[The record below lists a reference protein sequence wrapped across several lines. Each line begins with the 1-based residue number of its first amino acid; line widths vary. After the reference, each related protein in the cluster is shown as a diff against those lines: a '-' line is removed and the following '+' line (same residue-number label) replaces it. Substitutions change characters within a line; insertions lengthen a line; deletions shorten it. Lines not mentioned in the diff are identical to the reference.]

1 MFTPFYFQTHFATFS
16 CTPYFLALDI
26 NELSTIISSKD
37 LSITCPQKEHI
48 VKAVSNWLKRDLNS
62 RKKYGPFLS
71 NSLRC
76 FHSIENE
83 SVLGWMQNIDAE
95 KLDGVTVT
103 VTSDGVVAD
112 SVGMIGGQMSKLRID
127 PQSIFGI
134 IEQQNYDLNPQLINV
149 RDKNG
154 RTGLHYL
161 FCNFKMSEEIVI
173 ENIRKLVKYGA
184 DIDAQDDS
192 E

>member
-1 MFTPFYFQTHFATFS
+1 
-16 CTPYFLALDI
+16 
-26 NELSTIISSKD
+26 
-37 LSITCPQKEHI
+37 
-48 VKAVSNWLKRDLNS
+48 
-62 RKKYGPFLS
+62 
-71 NSLRC
+71 
-76 FHSIENE
+76 
-83 SVLGWMQNIDAE
+83 MQNIDAE

-103 VTSDGVVAD
+103 VTSDEFMPIGSSKMVAD

-134 IEQQNYDLNPQLINV
+134 PEQQNYDLNPQLINV

-192 E
+192 EWPAFICFFIA